1 MQIESIMDPR
11 TSRMVEL
18 RRSGKTCK
26 KVAEALSVPVWSV
39 WRATRDA
46 GLSGEIRNYSHKRAT
61 ARKPR
66 PMIDRLLDRVD
77 SILIERGSAGGI
89 IVTLDDRWTGTEQE
103 TAGDAIK
110 SAVDAMDVID
120 D

>member
-1 MQIESIMDPR
+1 MDPL

-18 RRSGKTCK
+18 RRNGLTCK
-26 KVAEALSVPVWSV
+26 QVADLLSVPVWIV
-39 WRATRDA
+39 WRAMRDA
-46 GLSGEIRNYSHKRAT
+46 GLSGEIRNYSHKRAP

-66 PMIDRLLDRVD
+66 PIIDRLLDRVD
-77 SILIERGSAGGI
+77 SILIERGSAGGVI
-89 IVTLDDRWTGTEQE
+89 ATLDDQWTGTEQE
-103 TAGDAIK
+103 TAEDAIK